1 MDDFL
6 SGYRSEVVEA
16 FSAIDLY
23 SVGCVLEAV
32 LATRSRGS
40 TIFVVGNGGSAS
52 TASHIATDF
61 MLGSGLS
68 NPPLR
73 VISLADNMAS
83 ITATGNDHDFQQI
96 FSRQLSKLAKSK
108 DMLLAVSASGNSP
121 NIVQCVAAAK
131 DLDLLTVGFTGFD
144 GGELARRV
152 DLLVHVPTRI
162 GAYGA
167 VEDAHLMVNH
177 MITEQ
182 LQRIAAEEA
191 HS

>member
-1 MDDFL
+1 MYDFL
-6 SGYRSEVVEA
+6 SGYRSEVIKA
-16 FSAIDLY
+16 LSAIDLY
-23 SVGCVLEAV
+23 SVGCVLEAL

-40 TIFVVGNGGSAS
+40 TVFVVGNGGSAA

-83 ITATGNDHDFQQI
+83 ITATGNDLDFKQI
-96 FSRQLSKLAKSK
+96 FSRQLSKLANPE
-108 DMLLAVSASGNSP
+108 DVLLAVSASGNSP
-121 NIVQCVAAAK
+121 NIVECVAAAK
-131 DLDLLTVGFTGFD
+131 DLGLLTVGFTGFD

-152 DLLVHVPTRI
+152 DLLVHVPTRV
-162 GAYGA
+162 GAYGT

-191 HS
+191 HP